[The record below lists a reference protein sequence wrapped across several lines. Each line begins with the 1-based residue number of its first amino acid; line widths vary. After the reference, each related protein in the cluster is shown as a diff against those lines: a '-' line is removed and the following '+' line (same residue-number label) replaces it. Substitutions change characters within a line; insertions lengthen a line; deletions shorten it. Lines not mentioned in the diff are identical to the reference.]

1 MSEEKCQHERVKC
14 LCCGKEGHPAHFLS
28 SGKRRTRSPEAAEQ
42 SRQAARQRR
51 VDVTLQEAAETIL
64 DENRGVVT
72 YRGITITR
80 AGYLRSEFAGKRG
93 GGIFGAKSYIRSVF
107 KEGKDGE

>member
-1 MSEEKCQHERVKC
+1 M
-14 LCCGKEGHPAHFLS
+14 
-28 SGKRRTRSPEAAEQ
+28 
-42 SRQAARQRR
+42 
-51 VDVTLQEAAETIL
+51 